1 MSERIQKI
9 LRSWG
14 IASRREAERMI
25 LAGRVTV
32 NGVPCKLGDKADPY
46 QDKIAVDNQEL
57 TNRYRPKL
65 VYVLLNKPKGYIC
78 TCDDPRGR
86 KTVLD
91 LLPSNLQKGKG
102 IHPVG
107 RLDRNSTGALILTN
121 DGALTM
127 ALTHPRYHQPK
138 TYLVTLQGSMD
149 DEKLQTWA
157 KGFLWE
163 GKQTLPA
170 DIFLNERSPKH
181 TKIKIILREGRNRQI
196 RQIGEYF
203 GHPVITLHRQAIGS
217 LQVSSLPL
225 GKHRLLSQE
234 EITNLKKNSGMNHKP
249 KVQIHK
255 SKFKT
260 KKKIN
265 R

>member
-14 IASRREAERMI
+14 IASRREAEKMI
-25 LAGRVTV
+25 IAGRVKV
-32 NGVPCKLGDKADPY
+32 NGQICNLGDKADPY

-65 VYVLLNKPKGYIC
+65 VYLLLNKPKGYIC
-78 TCDDPRGR
+78 TCDDPKQR

-91 LLPSNLQKGKG
+91 LLPENLQKGKG

-107 RLDRNSTGALILTN
+107 RLDRNTTGALILTN

-127 ALTHPRYHQPK
+127 TLTHPRYHLRK
-138 TYLVTLQGSMD
+138 TYLVTLKGSMD

-157 KGFLWE
+157 NGLILE

-170 DIFLNERSPKH
+170 DIILNERSSKH
-181 TKIKIILREGRNRQI
+181 TKIKITLQEGRNRQI
-196 RQIGEYF
+196 RKIAELF
-203 GHPVITLHRQAIGS
+203 GHPVLTLHRQAIGS
-217 LQVSSLPL
+217 LKISALPL
-225 GKHRLLSQE
+225 GKHRFLTKE
-234 EITNLKKNSGMNHKP
+234 EIAMLKTNVNKEEKPSLKPNR
-249 KVQIHK
+249 
-255 SKFKT
+255 
-260 KKKIN
+260 KKRRKHLQT
-265 R
+265 

>member
-14 IASRREAERMI
+14 IASRREAEKMI
-25 LAGRVTV
+25 VAGRVKV
-32 NGVPCKLGDKADPY
+32 NGKVCSLGDKADPY

-57 TNRYRPKL
+57 TSRYRPKL
-65 VYVLLNKPKGYIC
+65 VYFLVNKPKGYIC
-78 TCDDPRGR
+78 TCDDPKNR

-91 LLPSNLQKGKG
+91 LLPEKFQKGKG

-127 ALTHPRYHQPK
+127 ALTHPRYHLPK
-138 TYLVTLQGSMD
+138 TYLVTLKGSID
-149 DEKLQTWA
+149 DDKLQQWA
-157 KGFLWE
+157 EGLILE

-170 DIFLNERSPKH
+170 DIILNERNSKH
-181 TKIKIILREGRNRQI
+181 TKIKIILQEGRNRQI
-196 RQIGEYF
+196 RKIGELL
-203 GHPVITLHRQAIGS
+203 GHPVITLHRQAIGF

-225 GKHRLLSQE
+225 GKHRFLTKE
-234 EITNLKKNSGMNHKP
+234 EVAILKKNVGKEEKAPLKP
-249 KVQIHK
+249 
-255 SKFKT
+255 
-260 KKKIN
+260 N
-265 R
+265 RKARRKHLTI

>member
-14 IASRREAERMI
+14 IASRREAEKMI
-25 LAGRVTV
+25 IAGRVKV
-32 NGVPCKLGDKADPY
+32 NGEVCHLGDKADPA
-46 QDKIAVDNQEL
+46 QDKIVVDNQEL
-57 TNRYRPKL
+57 TSRYRPKL
-65 VYVLLNKPKGYIC
+65 VYFLLNKPKDYIC
-78 TCDDPRGR
+78 TCDDPKQR

-91 LLPSNLQKGKG
+91 LLPEKFQKGKG

-127 ALTHPRYHQPK
+127 ALTHPRYHLSK
-138 TYLVTLQGSMD
+138 TYLVTLEGFMD
-149 DEKLQTWA
+149 DEKLQKWA
-157 KGFLWE
+157 EGLMLE

-170 DIFLNERSPKH
+170 DIILNERNAKH
-181 TKIKIILREGRNRQI
+181 TKIKIILQEGRNRQI
-196 RQIGEYF
+196 RKIGELL

-225 GKHRLLSQE
+225 GKNRFLTKE
-234 EITNLKKNSGMNHKP
+234 EVAMLKNSTGEEEKPSFKP
-249 KVQIHK
+249 KRIA
-255 SKFKT
+255 
-260 KKKIN
+260 KI
-265 R
+265 